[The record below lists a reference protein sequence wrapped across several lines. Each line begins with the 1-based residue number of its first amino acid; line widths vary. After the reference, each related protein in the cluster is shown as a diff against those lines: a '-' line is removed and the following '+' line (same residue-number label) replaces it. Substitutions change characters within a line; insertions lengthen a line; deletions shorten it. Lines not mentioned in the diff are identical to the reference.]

1 MQRYAGKRP
10 SHLAD
15 FRQNGSYYVIFP
27 ILRVFLLKERKSY
40 SGVSLYSHIKLQPE
54 THMSTGKYFYDL
66 MKIAHELDNVMDQYS
81 NNHDENFDLLST
93 LEDMGS
99 LLRVLDTN
107 KMVTY

>member
-1 MQRYAGKRP
+1 
-10 SHLAD
+10 
-15 FRQNGSYYVIFP
+15 
-27 ILRVFLLKERKSY
+27 
-40 SGVSLYSHIKLQPE
+40 
-54 THMSTGKYFYDL
+54 MSTGKYFYDL